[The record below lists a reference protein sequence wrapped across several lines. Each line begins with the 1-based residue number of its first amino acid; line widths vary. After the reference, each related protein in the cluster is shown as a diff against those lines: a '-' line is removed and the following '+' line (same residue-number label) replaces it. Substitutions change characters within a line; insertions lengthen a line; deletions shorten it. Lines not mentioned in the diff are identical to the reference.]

1 MIFRLQQDR
10 DAGLERPR
18 GFGRDGYSEKKTSK
32 QRGRGTEGKA
42 SKQRVKEKREKIC

>member
-1 MIFRLQQDR
+1 MLLEEKR
-10 DAGLERPR
+10 DL
-18 GFGRDGYSEKKTSK
+18 K